1 MFQGGMG
8 AEREQMTF
16 GFCCGTGQPLTEKRL
31 YVSYAL
37 IQHKLTRRLPSTKNT
52 ALSSVPSPESNLL
65 AKKEWL

>member
-1 MFQGGMG
+1 MG
-8 AEREQMTF
+8 AEREQMTS